1 MSPRVTVLMPVYN
14 TQEEYLREAIESVLN
29 QTFKDFEFIICD
41 DGSSN
46 NAVQVI
52 NSYSDERICFVQNE
66 KNLGLCATRNKLM
79 QMAKGEYVA
88 WADSDDISV
97 NTRFEK
103 QVNFLDTHPDVSLV
117 GAWYERF
124 PSYFLPRLPETV
136 GLVDMLKWC
145 AVAQPVAVYRKKDF
159 ERYQLTY
166 SQKKEYDGCEDFE
179 LWVRVLMKGL
189 KISNI
194 QEVLLKYRW
203 HPNNISHQRAEQVD
217 LMVKGI
223 YKRIINYLSGENEI
237 QEKLKKLFCSSGRSK
252 TKNICFIG
260 ITLLKIKYKNEKI
273 KGYLFGRFPIFKV
286 RDKKKVISKV

>member
-1 MSPRVTVLMPVYN
+1 
-14 TQEEYLREAIESVLN
+14 
-29 QTFKDFEFIICD
+29 
-41 DGSSN
+41 
-46 NAVQVI
+46 
-52 NSYSDERICFVQNE
+52 
-66 KNLGLCATRNKLM
+66 
-79 QMAKGEYVA
+79 
-88 WADSDDISV
+88 
-97 NTRFEK
+97 
-103 QVNFLDTHPDVSLV
+103 
-117 GAWYERF
+117 
-124 PSYFLPRLPETV
+124 
-136 GLVDMLKWC
+136 MLKWC
-145 AVAQPVAVYRKKDF
+145 AVAQPVAMYRKKDF
-159 ERYQLTY
+159 EKHQLTY
-166 SQKKEYDGCEDFE
+166 SQEKEYDGCEDFE
-179 LWVRVLMKGL
+179 LWVRVLMTGL

-286 RDKKKVISKV
+286 KEKKKVISKV